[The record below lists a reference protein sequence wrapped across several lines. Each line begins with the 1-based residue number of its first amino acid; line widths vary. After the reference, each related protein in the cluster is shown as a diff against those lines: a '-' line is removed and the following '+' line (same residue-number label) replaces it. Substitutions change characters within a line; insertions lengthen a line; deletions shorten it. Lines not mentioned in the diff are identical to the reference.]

1 MATIGGFFK
10 GVWRGLDGLRRALH
24 LLLLLVLFGFV
35 VVALRGTIP
44 RLPQKA
50 ALVIHPQGQIVEQL
64 ASDPIQRA
72 FSEAS
77 GRGED
82 QTLLWDLTDTIAAAA
97 TDERVQA
104 LVLELDD
111 LQGAGQPTLEEVA
124 VALRRFRATGKK
136 VIALIGDGS
145 SMYSIQALWTAAQLK
160 LPITFIIVN
169 NGRYEALH
177 HFAKRFG
184 LADAVGTQLG
194 GIDFVGLAKAQGCD
208 GLRVDKAADLAATLR
223 EAIAAVR
230 PTLVEVVVG

>member
-1 MATIGGFFK
+1 MG
-10 GVWRGLDGLRRALH
+10 
-24 LLLLLVLFGFV
+24 
-35 VVALRGTIP
+35 VALANP
-44 RLPQKA
+44 
-50 ALVIHPQGQIVEQL
+50 
-64 ASDPIQRA
+64 
-72 FSEAS
+72 
-77 GRGED
+77 
-82 QTLLWDLTDTIAAAA
+82 
-97 TDERVQA
+97 
-104 LVLELDD
+104 
-111 LQGAGQPTLEEVA
+111 
-124 VALRRFRATGKK
+124 GKK